1 MGVAALDGSA
11 GCDCVSGPCRMSRNN
26 RMASASRV
34 PGAFCMSTGT
44 GVPRT
49 YRVSGGARVAGHCGV
64 STWAG
69 VPTGTRMAARAG
81 VSGVARNRR
90 RRRRRKSDTRVPKRD
105 EIPRECRPI
114 GKVELRILKDEARVA
129 EYWHAERLGL
139 RCASKCEHGESN
151 SEKVPHGLIPLG

>member
-1 MGVAALDGSA
+1 MFARTFCTFLVIAFSMRASLPANAQSKEEIDAYINSAKVETAAK
-11 GCDCVSGPCRMSRNN
+11 
-26 RMASASRV
+26 
-34 PGAFCMSTGT
+34 F
-44 GVPRT
+44 
-49 YRVSGGARVAGHCGV
+49 
-64 STWAG
+64 
-69 VPTGTRMAARAG
+69 G